1 MVSGKGRMFMFDC
14 LHANDGSIITPQEIL
29 VILQRI
35 RSIIDYEPL
44 GDCVPVLTH
53 DDRTSWAEVN

>member
-1 MVSGKGRMFMFDC
+1 MFDC
-14 LHANDGSIITPQEIL
+14 LNENDGSLITPQEIL
-29 VILQRI
+29 TVLQRI

-53 DDRTSWAEVN
+53 DDRTNWAEVNEKSY